1 MNANDINQKEQ
12 GPDTAVFKKRP
23 EIITREKVKWTTNGD
38 VSIVVHTSGQRMKH
52 VEAPGSGA
60 DPEAESQFIG
70 NARSSRHKQGHIPQ
84 DYGEQTPEAAQ
95 NTNAEGCGWI
105 QNAGPW
111 LVSELVQMVLPSS
124 MLSQYEGSLKEQI
137 V

>member
-1 MNANDINQKEQ
+1 
-12 GPDTAVFKKRP
+12 
-23 EIITREKVKWTTNGD
+23 
-38 VSIVVHTSGQRMKH
+38 MKH
-52 VEAPGSGA
+52 VEAPRSGA
-60 DPEAESQFIG
+60 DPEEESQFIG
-70 NARSSRHKQGHIPQ
+70 NARSSHHKQGHIPQ

-105 QNAGPW
+105 QDAGPW

-124 MLSQYEGSLKEQI
+124 MLSQYEGGLKEQI